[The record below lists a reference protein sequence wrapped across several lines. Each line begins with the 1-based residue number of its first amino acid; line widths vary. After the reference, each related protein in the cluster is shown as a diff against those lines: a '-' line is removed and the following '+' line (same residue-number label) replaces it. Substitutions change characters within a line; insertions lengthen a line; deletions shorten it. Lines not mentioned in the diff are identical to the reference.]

1 VITRRSVALLLI
13 AAPLA
18 GQGVRTRLAERVPAA
33 ALGAVDSIV
42 VAAGR
47 EGLPTEPLIQ
57 KAFEGGAKGATADR
71 IVAAV
76 AASADQLRNARTLL
90 RSAGEANPADP
101 AEMTAVAAAL
111 DRGVSPPLVAQLSE
125 ALPGEPTGPALHA
138 VADLVGHGFDEDSAV
153 NLVVLAAQDG
163 LRGLRLLDVAGAA
176 VAELQRGA
184 GHATAIARVRS
195 RLPDIPLPPK
205 PAPAEV
211 SRARRVPSSSERP

>member
-1 VITRRSVALLLI
+1 VISRHALALLLI

-18 GQGVRTRLAERVPAA
+18 GQSARARLAERIPAA

-42 VAAGR
+42 EAAGR
-47 EGLPTEPLIQ
+47 EGLPVEPLIQ
-57 KAFEGGAKGATADR
+57 KAFEGGAKGVAADR

-76 AASADQLRNARTLL
+76 ATAADRLRNARTLL
-90 RSAGEANPADP
+90 RSAGEADPADP
-101 AEMTAVAAAL
+101 AEITAVAAAL
-111 DRGVSPPLVAQLSE
+111 DRGVSPPLVAQLSG

-138 VADLVGHGFDEDSAV
+138 VADLVGHGFEENSAV
-153 NLVVLAAQDG
+153 NLVVLAAHDG

-176 VAELQRGA
+176 VAELQRGV

-195 RLPDIPLPPK
+195 RLPDIPPPPK

-211 SRARRVPSSSERP
+211 SRARRVPADSARP